1 MGNRLRKRVWFTI
14 EAKSFEITVDG
25 VGRRLKYVITER
37 SRGVVAWIRFGEEG
51 VRTLLKGVEA
61 CCREKATENWR
72 KDWKEGKRIFK
83 LGCGSNKAGRFLQCM
98 VRDEEG
104 KKHCIFFPAG
114 KGLVNGWSILIE
126 KLKEVVAQEKEEKL
140 LSNFARVG
148 GWAENVC
155 TFAEAAKNQRRGNNT
170 IWMDTGESHMRRSM
184 GTLKNCLVGVWKE
197 RPGIVPSV
205 KEVESWAKVV
215 WRLNGGLTVAYLNND
230 LMSFEFE
237 EAADATY
244 VLEGGVRSFRGGR
257 LNLERWSPDSGCVK
271 RKNQLNKLWVR
282 IVGLPLHLWT
292 CEVLRMI
299 GDGCGGYL
307 DTDED
312 TRHRTEVLL
321 WARILVKAEGQERPS
336 TVNILAGSRS
346 YEIHI
351 WWEVPPWV
359 AEVVPSKEADIRM
372 QNKEEDEWCSRAD
385 HGAWWERKKG
395 TDGDGKG
402 ISTLGNGES
411 NYGTGKAVKGAGGTA
426 HRAPWRGVDPMGEE
440 VCSKGWDSK
449 KGRMRMG
456 SRLKEV
462 TDGPSPQTQQLKTTR
477 GCCSSGSGPRAHV
490 LEPGR
495 LKEDEKDG
503 SSLNLISKEPE
514 NLPYKRRAEKE
525 SGLTLSNSGG
535 DFAVVRYVQAQSF
548 SSTSSPS
555 ISDRLL
561 PSGEFFGQE
570 GGQVG
575 EGDCGGSVQ
584 IPLQI
589 LAPIYTPRCYRRET
603 MVGEEQQPIQCL
615 GGEKVEGGV
624 GIDLVPWEESCL
636 AKFSEFLGFPIEGF
650 KEEILELMNRINSRR
665 QKRKG
670 KGGAVSTKFDRELK
684 KLEWNVMDSGRKK
697 GALGK
702 GVRASYSGV
711 E

>member
-1 MGNRLRKRVWFTI
+1 MGSRFRKRVWFTI
-14 EAKSFEITVDG
+14 EAKSFEITLDG
-25 VGRRLKYVITER
+25 LGSRLRYVITER
-37 SRGVVAWIRFGEEG
+37 SRGVAAWIRLGEEG
-51 VRTLLKGVEA
+51 IRALLKGVEE
-61 CCREKATENWR
+61 CCREKVTENWR
-72 KDWKEGKRIFK
+72 KEWQEGKRIFK

-114 KGLVNGWSILIE
+114 KGLGNGWSILTE
-126 KLKEVVAQEKEEKL
+126 KLKQVVVQEKKEKL
-140 LSNFARVG
+140 VNNFARAG
-148 GWAENVC
+148 EWAENAC
-155 TFAEAAKNQRRGNNT
+155 TFAEVAKNQRRGNNT
-170 IWMDTGESHMRRSM
+170 IWVDTGESHMRRSM
-184 GTLKNCLVGVWKE
+184 GIRENCLVGAWKE

-244 VLEGGVRSFRGGR
+244 VLEGGHRSFRGGS
-257 LNLERWSPDSGCVK
+257 LFLERWSPDSGCVK

-307 DTDED
+307 ATDED
-312 TRHRTEVLL
+312 TRRRTEVML

-346 YEIHI
+346 YEIQI
-351 WWEVPPWV
+351 WWEVSPWV
-359 AEVVPSKEADIRM
+359 AEVVSSKEADFRM
-372 QNKEEDEWCSRAD
+372 QNREEDEWCSRAD

-395 TDGDGKG
+395 PDGEGKG
-402 ISTLGNGES
+402 SSTLGNGES
-411 NYGTGKAVKGAGGTA
+411 NMGAGKAVKGAGGTA
-426 HRAPWRGVDPMGEE
+426 HRAPWRGAAPKGKGE
-440 VCSKGWDSK
+440 CGKGWDSK
-449 KGRMRMG
+449 MGRRQTG
-456 SRLKEV
+456 PSWKELTV
-462 TDGPSPQTQQLKTTR
+462 GPSPQAQRQKLI
-477 GCCSSGSGPRAHV
+477 GCCSNGSGPRAHA
-490 LEPGR
+490 LEQGK
-495 LKEDEKDG
+495 LKENERDG
-503 SSLNLISKEPE
+503 ASLELISKQQE
-514 NLPYKRRAEKE
+514 NLPYERREGQE
-525 SGLTLSNSGG
+525 SGLTLSNSSG
-535 DFAVVRYVQAQSF
+535 DVAKVRYEHSQSI
-548 SSTSSPS
+548 SSTYSPS
-555 ISDRLL
+555 FSDRL
-561 PSGEFFGQE
+561 PPAGEFFGQE
-570 GGQVG
+570 SGQTG
-575 EGDCGGSVQ
+575 EGDCGGSLQ

-589 LAPIYTPRCYRRET
+589 LAPIYSPRRSRRET
-603 MVGEEQQPIQCL
+603 EVGEEPQTIQCL
-615 GGEKVEGGV
+615 GGEKAEGGA
-624 GIDLVPWEESCL
+624 GIELVPWEESCL
-636 AKFSEFLGFPIEGF
+636 AKFSEFLGFPIVDF
-650 KEEILELMNRINSRR
+650 KEEILELMTRIKSRR

-702 GVRASYSGV
+702 GIRAFCSGV